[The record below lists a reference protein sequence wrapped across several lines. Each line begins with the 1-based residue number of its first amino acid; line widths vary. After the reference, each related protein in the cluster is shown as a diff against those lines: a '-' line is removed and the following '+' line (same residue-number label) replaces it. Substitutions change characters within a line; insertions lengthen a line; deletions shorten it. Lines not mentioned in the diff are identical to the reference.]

1 MPLVKD
7 GQPVENTWVTLGDGD
22 AVPADGAIIVTLAR
36 WTAEKDA
43 LSARTAPVGVEVP
56 GTTPAADLAADL
68 GRLGVIAIRF
78 PIFRDGRGFSL
89 ARDLRERHGYAGEI
103 RAVGHTLPDQYQF
116 LIRCGFSTVEPPDG
130 KDPALWTAA
139 HGAITVAYQAS
150 IGEESPLGLL
160 RRRFTG
166 S

>member
-7 GQPVENTWVTLGDGD
+7 GLPVEDTWTTLGPDD
-22 AVPADGAIIVTLAR
+22 AVPPTGAVILPLDR

-43 LSARTAPVGVEVP
+43 LAGRADPLGVEAP
-56 GTTPAADLAADL
+56 GTTAAADLAGDL
-68 GRLGVIAIRF
+68 GRLALVAIRF

-89 ARDLRERHGYAGEI
+89 ARDLRERHGYTGDI

-116 LIRCGFSTVEPPDG
+116 LIRCGFSTVVPPEG

-139 HGAITVAYQAS
+139 HRSISVAYQAS
-150 IGEESPLGLL
+150 IVGESPLGLL
-160 RRRFTG
+160 RRRLAG

>member
-7 GQPVENTWVTLGDGD
+7 GQPVENTWVTLGADD
-22 AVPADGAIIVTLAR
+22 AIPAGGAVIVTLDR
-36 WTAEKDA
+36 WVTEKDA
-43 LSARTAPVGVEVP
+43 LAARTAPVGVEVP

-68 GRLGVIAIRF
+68 GRLAVIAVRF

-89 ARDLRERHGYAGEI
+89 ARDLRERHGYTGEI

-116 LIRCGFSTVEPPDG
+116 LIRCGFSTVEPPEG
-130 KDPALWTAA
+130 KDPALWADA
-139 HGAITVAYQAS
+139 YRAITVTYQAS
-150 IGEESPLGLL
+150 IAEESPLGLL
-160 RRRFTG
+160 RRRFVG